1 MDRRRA
7 LMKRD
12 FFGMAS
18 FSLRKSAI
26 GQTRSVLE
34 SSRREV
40 SPKGRSAEATRALNA
55 RAKEGLLMG

>member
-34 SSRREV
+34 SSQREV
-40 SPKGRSAEATRALNA
+40 PPE
-55 RAKEGLLMG
+55 